1 MQQAFKK
8 YEDNL
13 QDAKEQQKV
22 EIHALNE
29 SVEADRQNYR
39 AQLKAK

>member
-1 MQQAFKK
+1 MLQAFKK

-13 QDAKEQQKV
+13 QDAKEQQKL
-22 EIHALNE
+22 EMHTLNE
-29 SVEADRQNYR
+29 SVEADRQNFR